1 MCYSSSVSCFSGVCP
16 SLDYFVF
23 SLVSHRIPGKGLK
36 APLLPRNSF
45 PLSSDLVSLE
55 SGYLLDY
62 LFIYLFYQE
71 AACTLLSL
79 RSSEVFKE

>member
-1 MCYSSSVSCFSGVCP
+1 MCLSSSVSCFSGVCP

-55 SGYLLDY
+55 SGYLLDFFIIY
-62 LFIYLFYQE
+62 LFILPRGSMYIVILTKQ
-71 AACTLLSL
+71 
-79 RSSEVFKE
+79 